1 MRIAFKIAARFL
13 KSGRGQTI
21 LIVLGIAI
29 GVSVQMFIGLLIQ
42 GLQKSLVNTTIGSA
56 SQITITSLED
66 DKLLYNWQEKVET
79 VSAADSR
86 LIHISP
92 SADGSAFVK
101 FDDKNEPI
109 LIRGFETDKAEGIY
123 KLGERMTEGMLPQNN
138 DEVAVGKELAEKLGL
153 RIGDIVEIQNIKG
166 KTDELEV
173 SGFYDLK
180 VASINKSWMIV
191 NLAASQDYFEYG
203 EGVTSIEMQLLESEV
218 FNADAAADSVAGS
231 LSDNSLQ
238 VDNWKAQNESLL
250 SGLNGQSTS
259 SLMIQVFVVVSVVL
273 GISSVLSI
281 TVLQKSKQIGI
292 LKAMGLKDGQTRTVF
307 LFEGLILGVFGA
319 IIGVALGGGL
329 LFAFTT
335 FAVNADG
342 TPVVPIYMNYGFV
355 ALSALIAVVASLIAA
370 VIPARK
376 SSKMS
381 PIEVI
386 RNG

>member
-203 EGVTSIEMQLLESEV
+203 DGVTSIEMQLLESEV

-231 LSDNSLQ
+231 LSDDRLQ

>member
-21 LIVLGIAI
+21 LIILGIAI

-56 SQITITSLED
+56 SQITITSLAD
-66 DKLLYNWQEKVET
+66 DKLIQDWQNKEQQVGN
-79 VSAADSR
+79 ADSR

-92 SADGSAFVK
+92 AADGSAFVK
-101 FDDKNEPI
+101 FDGKNEPV
-109 LIRGFETDKAEGIY
+109 LVRGLETDKAEGIY
-123 KLGERMTEGMLPQNN
+123 KLGERLTEGTLPQNN
-138 DEVAVGKELAEKLGL
+138 DEVTVGKELAEKLGL
-153 RIGDIVEIQNIKG
+153 QTGDTVEIQNIKG
-166 KTDELEV
+166 ETTKLTV

-180 VASINKSWMIV
+180 VGAINKSWLIV
-191 NLAASQDYFEYG
+191 NLAASQDFFGYG
-203 EGVTSIEMQLLESEV
+203 DSITSIEMQLPESEV
-218 FNADAAADSVAGS
+218 FNAEEIAALVAGS
-231 LSDNSLQ
+231 LSDDTLQ
-238 VDNWKAQNESLL
+238 VDNWQAQNQSLV

-307 LFEGLILGVFGA
+307 LFQGLILGVFGA
-319 IIGVALGGGL
+319 LIGIALGSGL
-329 LFAFTT
+329 LYAFTT

-342 TPVVPIYMNYGFV
+342 TPVVPIYINYGFI
-355 ALSALIAVVASLIAA
+355 ALSALIAVAASLIAS
-370 VIPARK
+370 VIPASK
-376 SSKMS
+376 SSKLS